1 MADHHSRL
9 RIFSNTRQAAM
20 LLFPTFVFIAVFLYY
35 PFLETIFLS
44 FHRIRVLGN
53 ETWIGLDHYVRMFE
67 SSRYRSSFGITL
79 VFTAVTVSVSLLLA
93 LLISFL
99 IHEVDRYK
107 NLYLIA
113 AIWPYALPLAV
124 AAVLLDFLIH
134 PQLGVFTWALDAA
147 LGIEFDWHTDGRL
160 ALLAVIIAAVW
171 QGMGYSIIF
180 ITAALGQVPKSIT
193 DAAELDGIGRLQR
206 LFKIYVPL
214 ISPILV
220 FLIVIQTVGAFFGG
234 FAIVD
239 LMTGGGPSNATN
251 ILMFNLYQDAF
262 SRQQF
267 GYAAAQ
273 SVVLFIFV
281 AILMYVQ
288 LKVTNRY
295 AYYGGA

>member
-1 MADHHSRL
+1 MTEHHSRL
-9 RIFSNTRQAAM
+9 RIFSNNWQAALLLAPTM
-20 LLFPTFVFIAVFLYY
+20 LFVLVFLYY
-35 PFLETIFLS
+35 PFAETIWLS
-44 FHRIRVLGN
+44 FHRIRTLGN

-67 SSRYRSSFGITL
+67 SSRYRYSFGITL
-79 VFTAVTVSVSLLLA
+79 VFTAATVTLSLLFA
-93 LLISFL
+93 LLLSFL
-99 IHEVDRYK
+99 IHEVDRHK
-107 NLYLIA
+107 NLYLVA

-134 PQLGVFTWALDAA
+134 PQLGIFTWALHATTG
-147 LGIEFDWHTDGRL
+147 LEFNWDTNGRL
-160 ALLAVIIAAVW
+160 AIVAIIAAAVW

-180 ITAALGQVPKSIT
+180 ITAALGQIPKSIT

-206 LFKIYVPL
+206 LFRIYVPL

-220 FLIVIQTVGAFFGG
+220 FLIVIQTVSAFFGG
-234 FAIVD
+234 FALVD
-239 LMTGGGPSNATN
+239 LMTGGGPNNATN
-251 ILMFNLYQDAF
+251 VLMFNLYQDAF

-273 SVVLFIFV
+273 SVVLFVFV
-281 AILMYVQ
+281 AVLMYIQ